1 MLFGLSLQRFT
12 SPWWFMLLVAIAA
25 LAFGYIVVQR
35 MRRKR
40 LLRFTNLELL
50 DKVAP
55 RKPSRWRHVPATV
68 LVGALV
74 LLTTAMAGPTAEQ
87 RVPRNRAT
95 VLLVV
100 DVSLSMQA
108 TDVKPSRLAAAQ
120 ESAKSFTE
128 GLTQGINLGLISFA
142 GTATVLVG
150 PTTDRAPVTKAI
162 DGLRL
167 AQSTATGE
175 AIFAALQSIEGFSQV
190 VSGPEGPPPARIVLM
205 TDGKQTIP
213 TPNGED
219 PRGAF
224 TAARA
229 AAERKIPISTI
240 SFGTEQGEVSIDGKT
255 QLVPVDDESMR
266 EIARLSGGEFYKAAT
281 AEQLRSVYD
290 TLGEQIGYEI
300 KDADASRPWLI
311 LGTLAALLAAASA
324 LLISQRIP

>member
-1 MLFGLSLQRFT
+1 MFGLSLQRFAA
-12 SPWWFMLLVAIAA
+12 PWWFLLFVVIAA
-25 LAFGYIVVQR
+25 LVAAYILVQR

-40 LLRFTNLELL
+40 MMRFTNLELL
-50 DKVAP
+50 EKVVP
-55 RKPSRWRHVPATV
+55 KKPSRLRHLPAIV
-68 LVGALV
+68 LVAALM

-108 TDVKPSRLAAAQ
+108 EDVKPTRLAAAQ
-120 ESAKSFTE
+120 EAAKSFTE
-128 GLTQGINLGLISFA
+128 GLTPGINLGLLSFA

-150 PTTDRAPVTKAI
+150 PTTDRTPVTHAI

-175 AIFAALQSIEGFSQV
+175 AIFAALQAIDGFSQV
-190 VSGPEGPPPARIVLM
+190 VSGPDGPPPARIVLM

-213 TPNGED
+213 TPNGDD

-240 SFGTEQGEVSIDGKT
+240 SFGTERGEVEIEGKA

-281 AEQLRSVYD
+281 AEQLRAVYD
-290 TLGEQIGYEI
+290 TLGEQIGYET
-300 KDADASRPWLI
+300 KDADASRPWLM
-311 LGTLAALLAAASA
+311 LGTLAALLAAGSA
-324 LLISQRIP
+324 LVIGQRLP